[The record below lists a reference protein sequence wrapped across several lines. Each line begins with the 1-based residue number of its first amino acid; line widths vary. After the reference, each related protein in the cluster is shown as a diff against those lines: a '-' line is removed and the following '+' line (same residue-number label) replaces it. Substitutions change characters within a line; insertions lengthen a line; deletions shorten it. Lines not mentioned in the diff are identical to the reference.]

1 MAVVLHRTTKQLIVS
16 ANSPAYPAEDWI
28 VSPDLSAVTGQP
40 AKYWTISG
48 DTVSLMD
55 QAARDAVDAAEAA
68 ARLDGIAGELEQTEN
83 ITRAFML
90 LVLDDRNATAAK
102 LNSLL
107 DAIDAASSLA
117 NLKTAVAAIAN
128 LPTYN
133 ETQLRT
139 AIKAKIGT

>member
-1 MAVVLHRTTKQLIVS
+1 MATVLQRTTKQLIAS
-16 ANSPAYPAEDWI
+16 ANTPDYPVDAWI
-28 VSPDLSAVTGQP
+28 IEPDLSAVTGQP

-55 QAARDAVDAAEAA
+55 EAARDAVDAAEAA
-68 ARLDGIAGELEQTEN
+68 ARLDGIAGELQQTEN

-128 LPTYN
+128 LPTYD
-133 ETQLRT
+133 ESQLRT
-139 AIKAKIGT
+139 AIKNKIGT

>member
-1 MAVVLHRTTKQLIVS
+1 MATVLNRTTKQLIAS
-16 ANSPAYPAEDWI
+16 ADTPQYPVEHWI
-28 VSPDLSAVTGQP
+28 HSPDLSAVTGQP

-55 QAARDAVDAAEAA
+55 EAARDAVDAAEAA
-68 ARLDGIAGELEQTEN
+68 ARVDGIAGELQQTEN

-128 LPTYN
+128 LPTYD

-139 AIKAKIGT
+139 AIKAKLGS